1 MPAIV
6 LHPSSYRDPAGFL
19 FYNDGG
25 LYRQVNKIFAG
36 DFLQFTNGGLYQQL
50 VQNHLLIPHQ
60 VINQNFTGSNNWHQ
74 TVKPEIIPFISFP
87 YEWSFDMLKDA
98 ALLTLQLAQEAMNF
112 GMMLKDASAYN
123 IQLHKGK
130 MIFIDSLSFEAWNET
145 KPWIAYRQFCQQFLA
160 PLALMHYHKTALQN
174 LLLAYP
180 EGLPVEVAAKLL
192 PWKSKLHLHTYLHL
206 HLHGKMANKKNNNE
220 DGKQHF
226 SANKMKNLLQSLT
239 QAVQSYHLSATSGV
253 WSGYYNEALQRDDY
267 VAQKKEII
275 AEWLSQLQIKTAIDI
290 GANEGNFSLL
300 LAEKNIDVIAADFDH
315 YSINR
320 LYTQVKTDGITN
332 IHPLVMDF
340 TLPSPAIGVNNQER
354 ESFLNRTRFD
364 LVLALAVVHH
374 LAIGK
379 NVSFENIAAL
389 FSKLGRR
396 LIVEFIPKAD
406 EKNVLMLRQKKD
418 LYEWYSLENF
428 MTAFEKYFTI
438 TTRQKVGGTERT
450 LFLMVANEA

>member
-6 LHPSSYRDPAGFL
+6 QHPSSYRDPAGFL
-19 FYNDGG
+19 FYSDGV

-36 DFLQFTNGGLYQQL
+36 DFLQFTEGGLYQQL
-50 VQNHLLIPHQ
+50 VQTNLLIPHQ
-60 VINQNFTGSNNWHQ
+60 VVNLNFTLSKNWHQ
-74 TVKPEIIPFISFP
+74 TVQPEIIPFISFP

-98 ALLTLQLAQEAMNF
+98 ALLTLRLAQEAMNF

-145 KPWIAYRQFCQQFLA
+145 KPWIAYRQFCQQFLG
-160 PLALMHYHKTALQN
+160 PLAVMHYHQTAMQT

-180 EGLPVEVAAKLL
+180 DGVPVEVAAKLL
-192 PWKSKLHLHTYLHL
+192 PWRSKLHLHTYLHL
-206 HLHGKMANKKNNNE
+206 HLHSKMATKKNNRE
-220 DGKQHF
+220 DSREHF
-226 SANKMKNLLQSLT
+226 SAGKMKNLLQSLI
-239 QAVQSYHLSATSGV
+239 QAVQSYQLGATSGV

-275 AEWLSQLQIKTAIDI
+275 AAWLSQLQIKTAIDI

-300 LAEKNIDVIAADFDH
+300 LAEKNIEVIAADFDH

-320 LYTQVKTDGITN
+320 LYAQVKARGIKN
-332 IHPLVMDF
+332 ILPLVMDF
-340 TLPSPAIGVNNQER
+340 TSPSPAIGVNNQER
-354 ESFLNRTRFD
+354 ESFLNRTKVD

-379 NVSFENIAAL
+379 NVSFDSVAAM
-389 FSKLGRR
+389 FSKLGGQ
-396 LIVEFIPKAD
+396 LIVEFIPKTD
-406 EKNVLMLRQKKD
+406 EKIQLMLQQKKD

-428 MTAFEKYFTI
+428 MAAFEKYFTV
-438 TTRQKVGGTERT
+438 TTYQKVGGTERI
-450 LFLMVANEA
+450 LFLMAAHEA